1 MHHFRA
7 RNYSS
12 PPQILP
18 PISKLDDY
26 EAEILDRWR
35 HRAFRQATFLL
46 SAFGGILLLVGYFRP
61 EFPNNHFAANQVMI
75 MAGFP
80 HSLPICS

>member
-7 RNYSS
+7 RNHSS

-46 SAFGGILLLVGYFRP
+46 SAFITYLLVT
-61 EFPNNHFAANQVMI
+61 
-75 MAGFP
+75 
-80 HSLPICS
+80 SLPAIGYALTFNHPEEE